1 MIRFSLKELVEHPS
15 CNFKK
20 LNCFFLK
27 ISLLLFIR
35 KMDNNTKQTDLE
47 KEYLESLD
55 EKQLQAYNIAKN
67 HLGESYS
74 LVKSNGFLEFLK
86 QRKETQ
92 TK

>member
-1 MIRFSLKELVEHPS
+1 
-15 CNFKK
+15 
-20 LNCFFLK
+20 
-27 ISLLLFIR
+27 
-35 KMDNNTKQTDLE
+35 MDNNTKQTDLE

>member
-1 MIRFSLKELVEHPS
+1 
-15 CNFKK
+15 
-20 LNCFFLK
+20 
-27 ISLLLFIR
+27 
-35 KMDNNTKQTDLE
+35 MDNNTKQTDLE

-55 EKQLQAYNIAKN
+55 EKQLQAYSIAKN

>member
-1 MIRFSLKELVEHPS
+1 
-15 CNFKK
+15 
-20 LNCFFLK
+20 
-27 ISLLLFIR
+27 
-35 KMDNNTKQTDLE
+35 MDNNTNQADLE

-55 EKQLQAYNIAKN
+55 EKQLQAYHIAKN

-86 QRKETQ
+86 QRNETQ